1 MESSDSSRSISHS
14 GIVKS
19 KNDKSVF
26 VSITTTTACSGCHA
40 ESSCNLSG
48 KEEKIVEVAGNYSF
62 RPGDKV
68 TVLMKLSM
76 GYTALLFGYIL
87 PLLSV
92 LAVLIVL
99 ISLKIPE
106 LVAGVTAFGMLI
118 PYFIVL
124 YFFRNRINEKFTF
137 TLTA

>member
-1 MESSDSSRSISHS
+1 MVSSDTSRSISHS

-40 ESSCNLSG
+40 GSSCNLSG
-48 KEEKIVEVAGNYSF
+48 KEEKIVEVVGNYSL

-76 GYTALLFGYIL
+76 GYTAILFGYIL

-99 ISLKIPE
+99 ISQKIPE
-106 LVAGVTAFGMLI
+106 LVAGLTALGILI
-118 PYFIVL
+118 PYYIVL